1 MSIRS
6 DIEILSIQT
15 MEQYAEN
22 NNMDIEDVMQLFYKH
37 QIFEKIILQHEYL
50 HQISFEEVMEFVEK
64 ALLDESKELLLY
76 HGTAADFEQISL
88 RKSHNRRDFGIG
100 FYTTILEKQAKEWG
114 YRLSLRE
121 KKKQYYVY
129 QYIFRGSDNLR
140 VKRFNALDKEW
151 LEFIKENRSKGGL
164 QHSYDVVIG
173 PVADDNTMET
183 VQLYLTG
190 ILTANEAVERLKYNQ
205 VNNQVSFHTEKALRS
220 LQFIRR
226 ERYE

>member
-129 QYIFRGSDNLR
+129 QYIFRESDNLR

-151 LEFIKENRSKGGL
+151 LEFI
-164 QHSYDVVIG
+164 
-173 PVADDNTMET
+173 MET

>member
-129 QYIFRGSDNLR
+129 QYIFRESDNLR

-183 VQLYLTG
+183 VQLYLAG
-190 ILTANEAVERLKYNQ
+190 ILTVNEAVERLKYNK

-220 LQFIRR
+220 LQFVRR

>member
-76 HGTAADFEQISL
+76 HGTVADFEQISL

-129 QYIFRGSDNLR
+129 QYIFRESDNLR

-190 ILTANEAVERLKYNQ
+190 ILTANAAVERLKYNQ

>member
-129 QYIFRGSDNLR
+129 QYIFRESDNLR

-190 ILTANEAVERLKYNQ
+190 ILTTNEAVERLKYNQ

>member
-22 NNMDIEDVMQLFYKH
+22 NNMDIEDAMQLFYKH

-129 QYIFRGSDNLR
+129 QYIFRESDNLR

-183 VQLYLTG
+183 VQLYLAG